1 MQSLSNTLINSR
13 DFRLEYSIKLA
24 QFRYGKELTKK
35 IVKLTNVWVK
45 IYIYFF
51 KFFKENLFDFDEN
64 DLELKRVLCRRNI
77 IIEDLKDLLSGSRI
91 VAKKDPEPEGLY
103 DQATVLELIQPETF
117 ESPTVQGM
125 MIVK

>member
-1 MQSLSNTLINSR
+1 M
-13 DFRLEYSIKLA
+13 
-24 QFRYGKELTKK
+24 
-35 IVKLTNVWVK
+35 
-45 IYIYFF
+45 
-51 KFFKENLFDFDEN
+51 FDFDEN